1 MNVLGVFTNV
11 MIISDS
17 VTDLKTVF
25 VIRHFIALEDKKNF
39 THYLQL
45 FKVIAFCSC
54 VNLRRNLNVLSN
66 GKEKKENS
74 LEI

>member
-1 MNVLGVFTNV
+1 

-25 VIRHFIALEDKKNF
+25 VIRHFIALEDKKI
-39 THYLQL
+39 THYLQP

-66 GKEKKENS
+66 GKDKKENS